1 MKIPIVLTAFGTTT
15 KAFKNY
21 ALIEKILRKN
31 FPGHE
36 IHWAYSSRI
45 VRERMAKRGTTEL
58 KHPHQVLEKLGAK
71 GHKWA
76 VVQSMHLICGHEFYR
91 LVDEVRQSHVR
102 TSIGLPLLSSI
113 EDYEAVVKGL
123 GSRFHDLENQ
133 AVVLIGHGTDHP
145 ICSSYVALNHMFR
158 ESFGPNIYV
167 GVIEGQPSRNRIVD
181 AVIRSKL
188 KRVHLVPFML
198 VAGTHFKED
207 LAGDDDSWKTAF
219 EQKQISVSIKP
230 EGVGSIPEI
239 HHIFCRHI
247 REACD
252 VIP

>member
-45 VRERMAKRGTTEL
+45 VRERMAKRSTAEL
-58 KHPHQVLEKLGAK
+58 KHPHQVLENLRAK
-71 GHKWA
+71 GHQWA

-91 LVDEVRQSHVR
+91 LVEEVKQSPIR
-102 TSIGLPLLSSI
+102 TSIGLPLLSST

-123 GSRFHDLENQ
+123 GSRFHDPENH

-145 ICSSYVALNHMFR
+145 IWSSYMALNHMFCER
-158 ESFGPNIYV
+158 FGPNIYV
-167 GVIEGQPSRNRIVD
+167 GVIEGHPSRDKIVND
-181 AVIRSKL
+181 VTMSGL
-188 KRVHLVPFML
+188 KRVHLIPFML

-230 EGVGSIPEI
+230 EGIGSIPEI

-247 REACD
+247 REACA